1 MLDGTR
7 RVVPGDVRQRRRLAR
22 AAGTWRYAADPTTE
36 IVCVGYAIDDGST
49 EIWTPG
55 QPVLAATDDVELGCA
70 RCHRVHEH
78 IRLGTK
84 VHR

>member
-1 MLDGTR
+1 MPIAHWDFETR
-7 RVVPGDVRQRRRLAR
+7 SVASLEQ
-22 AAGTWRYAADPTTE
+22 AGAWRYAADPTTE
-36 IVCVGYAIDDGST
+36 ILCVGYAIDDGST